1 MHTAITE
8 DDRVDRDLICAN
20 SKASHQQIQGVGWR
34 PGPPTLLK
42 LVKER

>member
-20 SKASHQQIQGVGWR
+20 SKAFHQRIQGWGGGLAHL
-34 PGPPTLLK
+34 PC
-42 LVKER
+42 